1 MPDQT
6 VLVLGATGQLARAL
20 EGAYRGAGAGRITL
34 VGRPQADIVRPSSL
48 RAAIDRVRP
57 SIVINASAY
66 TFVDQ
71 AEREE
76 AEAFAVN
83 AEGPAS
89 LAALTAASGIPLIHV
104 STDYVFPGD
113 KPSPYVETDPV
124 DPPGVYG
131 RSKLAGERG
140 VAAENHDHVILR
152 TAWLYSPW
160 GRNFVT
166 TMLRLAEDRDI
177 VRVVSDQRG
186 NPTSASDLADVI
198 LGVAAQWQDGGGTPG
213 LFHASASGDA
223 SWAEFA
229 EQVFASSRALGAKGA
244 EVEPISSAEYPTEAR
259 RPENSRLDCS
269 RLSEAYKMQLPHW
282 RGSVEAC
289 IKQIIGGKVA
299 TS

>member
-1 MPDQT
+1 
-6 VLVLGATGQLARAL
+6 
-20 EGAYRGAGAGRITL
+20 
-34 VGRPQADIVRPSSL
+34 
-48 RAAIDRVRP
+48 
-57 SIVINASAY
+57 VINASAY

>member
-6 VLVLGATGQLARAL
+6 ILVIGATGQLARAL
-20 EGAYRGAGAGRITL
+20 EVAHRGIGAGSIILAGRPET
-34 VGRPQADIVRPSSL
+34 DILRPSSL

-57 SIVINASAY
+57 GIVINASAY
-66 TFVDQ
+66 TSVDQ

-76 AEAFAVN
+76 AEAFAIN

-104 STDYVFPGD
+104 STDYVFSGD
-113 KPSPYVETDPV
+113 KPSPYAETDPA
-124 DPPGVYG
+124 DPASVYG

-140 VAAENHDHVILR
+140 VAAENRDHVILR

-198 LGVAAQWQDGGGTPG
+198 LGVASQWHHGDATPG

-229 EQVFASSRALGAKGA
+229 EQVFASSRALGSKGA
-244 EVEPISSAEYPTEAR
+244 EVDPITSAEYPTEAR

-269 RLSEAYKMQLPHW
+269 RLYEAYKIQLPHW

-289 IKQIIGGKVA
+289 VKQIIGGKVA